1 MATQDLQAAQE
12 FIVNPLTPTFGAE
25 VIGVDLSK
33 PLSDATFAAIEQ
45 VFHKYHV
52 VCFRDQVLDEEAHLA
67 FTRLWGELEIFPE
80 EDKTKSAKTFYNV
93 ANTSVEGEHLPEE
106 DPKVLFQKVNA
117 RWHTDSSYRYIPS
130 FASVMY
136 STEVLPDEA
145 EGGETEFSNM
155 LAAYDA
161 LSKAEKRRFEPL
173 HMVHYYEFGR
183 RLFPALPPITAFER
197 DAVPPVSHP
206 LVRVHP
212 DRGYRRSLF
221 FTVNAGNEISGMGL
235 EDGQALHQ
243 WLNEYASRPEFTYS
257 HRWRENDLVMWDNRV
272 LLHRATRYDMAKYRR
287 AFRRTTVAG
296 SGPALGPFSVDVCDA
311 PSDDESVE

>member
-1 MATQDLQAAQE
+1 MAIHKQEAAQE
-12 FIVNPLTPTFGAE
+12 FTITPLASTFGAE
-25 VIGVDLSK
+25 IVGVDLAK
-33 PLSDATFAAIEQ
+33 PLSDATFAAIERA
-45 VFHKYHV
+45 FHQYHV
-52 VCFRDQVLDEEAHLA
+52 LCFRDQVLDEEAHLA
-67 FTRLWGELEIFPE
+67 FTQRWGELEIFPE

-93 ANTSVEGEHLPEE
+93 ANTSIEGDHLPED

-145 EGGETEFSNM
+145 KGGETEFSNM

-161 LSKAEKRRFEPL
+161 LPEADKRRFEPL

-197 DAVPPVSHP
+197 NAVPPVSQP

-212 DRGYRRSLF
+212 DRHYQRSLF
-221 FTVNAGNEISGMGL
+221 FTVNAGNEISGMSL
-235 EDGQALHQ
+235 EEGQALHK
-243 WLNEYASRPEFTYS
+243 WLDEYASRPEFTYS

-296 SGPALGPFSVDVCDA
+296 SGPALGPFSLDVLG
-311 PSDDESVE
+311 DETVRS